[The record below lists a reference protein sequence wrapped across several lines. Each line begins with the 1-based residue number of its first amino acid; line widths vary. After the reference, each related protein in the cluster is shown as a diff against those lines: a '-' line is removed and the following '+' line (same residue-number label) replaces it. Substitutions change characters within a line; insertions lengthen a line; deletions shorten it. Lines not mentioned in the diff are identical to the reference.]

1 MSLAQLRGARGAARA
16 EAVTLAFVLRDEIAR
31 GARGLPLTTRR
42 YSLNGG
48 LPEDVKRALSRI
60 SRPDDRG

>member
-1 MSLAQLRGARGAARA
+1 
-16 EAVTLAFVLRDEIAR
+16 VTLAFVLRDEIAR
-31 GARGLPLTTRR
+31 GHVDYHSTTRR

-48 LPEDVKRALSRI
+48 LPEDVKRARSRI